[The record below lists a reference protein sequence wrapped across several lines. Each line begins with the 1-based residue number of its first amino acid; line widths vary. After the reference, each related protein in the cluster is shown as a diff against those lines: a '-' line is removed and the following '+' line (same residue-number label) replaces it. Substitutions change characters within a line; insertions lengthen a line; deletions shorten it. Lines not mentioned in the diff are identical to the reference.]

1 MKELI
6 ILIKAQITLGKQ
18 LISLNVMQKQCLM
31 EQNITQS
38 VAVTLQTEQIMHQ
51 FTALE
56 NKKQQFLQNMGMDIA
71 LQVNMDKTII
81 DFKKRLH
88 EIVIEL
94 KEQNKKNKFLLKKNV
109 EFINFNINVMS
120 RTVADP
126 LYAAKGSNNSISG
139 RNKIFDQT
147 I

>member
-1 MKELI
+1 
-6 ILIKAQITLGKQ
+6 
-18 LISLNVMQKQCLM
+18 
-31 EQNITQS
+31 
-38 VAVTLQTEQIMHQ
+38 
-51 FTALE
+51 
-56 NKKQQFLQNMGMDIA
+56 MGMDIA